1 MRKDDLSKIIS
12 KYWNIIKI
20 LGTFLAII
28 AMIIAIRTYINYT
41 TIQDAIIKVNMDIE
55 NAKEEIDYT
64 NKFLKKYLDSDFADY
79 FLAHKNNILFQWEYI
94 IKFDAPQ
101 KKLQQKNKKKQNENI
116 IDSPQKSR
124 KHFIK
129 AKINS

>member
-1 MRKDDLSKIIS
+1 MRKEDLSKIIS
-12 KYWNIIKI
+12 KHGNIIKI
-20 LGTFLAII
+20 LGTFFAII
-28 AMIIAIRTYINYT
+28 AMIMAIRTYINYT

-55 NAKEEIDYT
+55 NANEEIEYT

-94 IKFDAPQ
+94 IRFDSPKEKPIQ
-101 KKLQQKNKKKQNENI
+101 EDEKDENENI

-129 AKINS
+129 AKLN